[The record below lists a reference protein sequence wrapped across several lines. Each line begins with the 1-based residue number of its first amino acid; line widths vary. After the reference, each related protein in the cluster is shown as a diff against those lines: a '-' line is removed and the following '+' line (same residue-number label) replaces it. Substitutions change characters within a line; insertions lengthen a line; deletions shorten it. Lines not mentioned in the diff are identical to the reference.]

1 MKPSPSRSII
11 EPQLS
16 LRHPLPKKQ
25 QMDAGEWSAVET
37 GRWQSPGL
45 QSLHRPRDKGK
56 NPPAITLALICGNVT
71 VDCEASALMFA
82 MPNLPSDV
90 AQLFRAALRR
100 GNSAG
105 DAAPH

>member
-1 MKPSPSRSII
+1 LK
-11 EPQLS
+11 QAAGN
-16 LRHPLPKKQ
+16 HPGYNRFIDRGIKAKI
-25 QMDAGEWSAVET
+25 
-37 GRWQSPGL
+37 
-45 QSLHRPRDKGK
+45 
-56 NPPAITLALICGNVT
+56 PPAITLALICGNVT

-82 MPNLPSDV
+82 MPNLPGDV